1 MFYKCELLVGGYVY
15 PVTEHIKNW
24 EDITVSFKRDNY
36 DGVVRSFTDKFEFVK
51 GARQLLMNEY
61 KNNYLKAAANI
72 VISTRNNSWTWTERF
87 RCALNF
93 STLSDDG
100 FVCSMNAVDDSVAA
114 LIKAKK
120 GTEYEYSVNVVKD
133 SVPLKYDGI
142 EVKGQ
147 CEWVYT
153 GESTTKNG
161 LNVYLNKFTENGKT
175 TIPLYIKGTPELPI
189 KGTAE
194 VFDVDLETTTEANG
208 FIVYPYAPFIRFT
221 KQIELGTIEL
231 VGVTYSCNFMFQA
244 SWNGKGSCRIVLT
257 TGDLSFTSH
266 ELWSKN
272 IVNGYNNIQFD
283 VTRHITGFF
292 DRNVY
297 LMVELRDGATC
308 ELWQTEMDATFQTLS
323 VEYTDRRSAV
333 MLDVI
338 KPQTLLNRLL
348 KSMNGGKDGLSGVI
362 VPSGEK
368 RLDNAMILAAESA
381 RNMPGAKVYS
391 SFDKFAKWM
400 SSVFGYVYDI
410 EGKTITFRPRAD
422 YFKDEVT
429 KVIEDFNGY
438 KMSVNSSLIYSQ
450 VNVGYE
456 KQDYDSVNGKDEFR
470 FTNIYNT
477 GITMTDHKLEL
488 ISPYRADAYGIEFL
502 TQRIGED
509 TTDNESDNGVFF
521 VCVQSAGD
529 SYVLDREDS
538 IEGVISPLTM
548 FNVMYSPTSM
558 IEANEAFLGGF
569 ISELDYASSVG
580 NTAVTI
586 NGKAENRNISLAGGL
601 FCVNEVE
608 IETSDV
614 ELPSDMTGIISIE
627 HQGETINGYY
637 KSADYTYTREE
648 NSKITLIVKK

>member
-133 SVPLKYDGI
+133 SVPLMYDRMGMLNNVKWIDGGVI
-142 EVKGQ
+142 E
-147 CEWVYT
+147 EDDP
-153 GESTTKNG
+153 
-161 LNVYLNKFTENGKT
+161 NVSYIEFLSDYSAVDIQAHTF
-175 TIPLYIKGTPELPI
+175 PLYIESSEIANKG
-189 KGTAE
+189 KVE
-194 VFDVDLETTTEANG
+194 V
-208 FIVYPYAPFIRFT
+208 
-221 KQIELGTIEL
+221 
-231 VGVTYSCNFMFQA
+231 S
-244 SWNGKGSCRIVLT
+244 
-257 TGDLSFTSH
+257 DLSMDSFSNGLKVPPLFKALEDIKVHFKFGFKVYGTGALGAEQYTSNTNIRLIKKSSDDDYETLGNWSVYSKKYQITDVSFDEDIEMLKGEMLVLLIGTFAVYAGDRLYIEDLSKF
-266 ELWSKN
+266 ELSFDSKGN
-272 IVNGYNNIQFD
+272 P
-283 VTRHITGFF
+283 
-292 DRNVY
+292 
-297 LMVELRDGATC
+297 
-308 ELWQTEMDATFQTLS
+308 
-323 VEYTDRRSAV
+323 V
-333 MLDVI
+333 MLDII

-410 EGKTITFRPRAD
+410 EGKIITFRPRAD

-477 GITMTDHKLEL
+477 GVTMTDHKLEL

-538 IEGVISPLTM
+538 IDGVISPLTM

-569 ISELDYASSVG
+569 ISELDYASSAG

-601 FCVNEVE
+601 FCVSEVE

-614 ELPSDMTGIISIE
+614 ELPSDMAGIISIE
-627 HQGETINGYY
+627 HQGDTINGYY